1 MSMDDNN
8 YVDFEEA
15 KPEKDNKKT
24 IIIVAVVAVVLCCC
38 CAVIAGGW
46 YLWNNG
52 DSLFQGIHNL
62 SLAL

>member
-1 MSMDDNN
+1 MNMDDNN

-38 CAVIAGGW
+38 CVVAGFGGKW
-46 YLWNNG
+46 LWDNG
-52 DSLFQGIHNL
+52 DSLISGIL
-62 SLAL
+62 LAF

>member
-38 CAVIAGGW
+38 CALVIAGW
-46 YLWNNG
+46 QFG
-52 DSLFQGIHNL
+52 DQILQAVGY
-62 SLAL
+62 